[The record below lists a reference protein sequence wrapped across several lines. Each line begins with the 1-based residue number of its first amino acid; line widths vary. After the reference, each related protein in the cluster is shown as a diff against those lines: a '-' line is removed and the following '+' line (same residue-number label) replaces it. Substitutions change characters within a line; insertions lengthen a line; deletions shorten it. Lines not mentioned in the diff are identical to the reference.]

1 MAYGIAVTV
10 TQPVEV
16 YDALHAEVAQ
26 RTGSSIE
33 GLVFHLGRRAAE
45 GFQVIEVWDS
55 KDAYDRYTNE
65 IVLPIVVEMSGGVPP
80 DADGQVVEEFEV
92 RGLVVPRGDILV

>member
-1 MAYGIAVTV
+1 VTV
-10 TQPVEV
+10 AQPVEV
-16 YDALHAEVAQ
+16 YDALHAEVAR

-33 GLVFHLGRRAAE
+33 GLVFHLGRRVGE

-55 KDAYDRYTNE
+55 KEAYDRYTSE
-65 IVLPIVVEMSGGVPP
+65 IVMPIMDEMSGGVPP

-92 RGLVVPRGDILV
+92 RGLVVPRGDVLV